1 MFLPPVY
8 GTLIASSAVSAI
20 AQTRIYPHADAPQGA
35 TRPYITWHIV
45 SGVPQNSLSNLPD
58 IDNIS
63 VQVDCWDMS
72 ATSVV
77 DLAQAVRNAI
87 EPYAHMVAI
96 PFNSRDTETRLYRMT
111 LQFDWWL
118 NRDYIP
124 PPVVEIDNGPITVT
138 YTAAEA
144 IGGNR
149 IVYIDTDNFV
159 HYASNDDLGITNV
172 TLGVTKHAAAAGQPI
187 VVQIAGEMV
196 NPGWA
201 FTKKVPLFLGKN
213 GMFTEAVPSYPSSLV
228 SLIAAFTVD
237 TDTIIIRFR
246 EPIVLT

>member
-1 MFLPPVY
+1 MLPPIFQTLTSSSLITDIVGTKVFPY
-8 GTLIASSAVSAI
+8 G
-20 AQTRIYPHADAPQGA
+20 DAPQDI
-35 TRPYITWHIV
+35 TRPYVTWHIV
-45 SGVPQNSLSNLPD
+45 SGVPQNSLSEVPD

-63 VQVDCWDMS
+63 IQVDCWHPVAAGLEEL
-72 ATSVV
+72 AT
-77 DLAQAVRNAI
+77 AVRNRI
-87 EPYAHMVAI
+87 EPYAHMTNI
-96 PFNSRDTETRLYRMT
+96 PLNDRDRETRLYRMT

-118 NRDYIP
+118 NRDYLP
-124 PPVVEIDNGPITVT
+124 PPIVEIDDGPVEVT
-138 YTAAEA
+138 YTTAEA
-144 IGGNR
+144 LGGNR

-187 VVQIAGEMV
+187 VVQISGEMV

-201 FTKKVPLFLGKN
+201 FNKKVPLFLGKN

-237 TDTIIIRFR
+237 ADRIIIRFR
-246 EPIVLT
+246 EPIVLI